1 MAKVVI
7 IDVDLGINIDTIIA
21 ESAKELTAEARH
33 QLDNALAIAES
44 AKRIKEE
51 KTLKTKSH
59 KDGIQK
65 VLDSAYEM
73 LESQLDVGVSVSK
86 ISDLIK
92 DQIPNTSAFATRMNN
107 ILNMKGNPYR
117 MLRKKVDGIPHY
129 IFTKFNVE

>member
-1 MAKVVI
+1 MAKVII
-7 IDVDLGINIDTIIA
+7 IDVDLGIDIDAIVA

-44 AKRIKEE
+44 ARRIKEE

-65 VLDSAYEM
+65 ILDTAYEM
-73 LESQLDVGVSVSK
+73 LEASLDKGVPVTT
-86 ISDLIK
+86 ISELIK
-92 DQIPNTSAFATRMNN
+92 DQIPNTSAFSNRMNN
-107 ILNMKGNPYR
+107 ILSMKGNPYR
-117 MLRKKVDGIPHY
+117 MLRQKIDGVPHY